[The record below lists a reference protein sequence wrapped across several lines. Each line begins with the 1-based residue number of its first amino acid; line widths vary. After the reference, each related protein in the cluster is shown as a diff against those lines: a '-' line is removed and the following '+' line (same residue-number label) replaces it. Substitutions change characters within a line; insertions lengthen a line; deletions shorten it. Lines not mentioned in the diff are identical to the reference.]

1 MAIDVR
7 LDRTVMHKILHFK
20 LSNRLTLL
28 SITVSLVLAAM
39 AGVSLYGSSPAQE
52 QPATEGN
59 PANAALTVTTYTM
72 TPVELTRTVTVN
84 GAIHAWQEV
93 VISPE
98 VGGYRVAEVYV
109 DVGDQVSKGQKLVSL
124 STALLEADVISKQ
137 AALKQRE
144 AELLNARAALKRGQT
159 LSSRSLISE
168 ADLDSLNSE
177 ELGAQARVEAAKADL
192 DTSRLRLQ
200 FANVTA
206 PDDGVITSRS
216 VNVGQLAQA
225 GGEMLRLMRNGRI
238 EWRGE
243 VPEARFSELRPGLPV
258 QISKADGASFTGTVR
273 IVAPT
278 IVSATRTGLVYVDI
292 NADGMIRPG
301 MFARGE
307 IDIGRSPSFTAPME
321 SVIISDGYSYVFI
334 VGHDKTVERRRIETG
349 IVQSNFIE
357 ITHGVKAGEVLVKG
371 GAGFLKDGDVVAVAA
386 AD

>member
-1 MAIDVR
+1 MY
-7 LDRTVMHKILHFK
+7 KILPFK

-28 SITVSLVLAAM
+28 TITVCLVLATM

-52 QPATEGN
+52 QPATKATPE
-59 PANAALTVTTYTM
+59 NAALTVTTYKL
-72 TPVELTRTVTVN
+72 TPVELTRTVSVN
-84 GAIHAWQEV
+84 GSIHAWQEV

-109 DVGDQVSKGQKLVSL
+109 DVGDQVSKGQKLVQL
-124 STALLEADVISKQ
+124 STALLEAEVSTRQ
-137 AALKQRE
+137 ATLKQRE

-159 LSSRSLISE
+159 LSARSLISE
-168 ADLDSLNSE
+168 ADLDSLKSE
-177 ELGAQARVEAAKADL
+177 ELGAQARVEGAQADL

-216 VNVGQLAQA
+216 INVGQLAQA
-225 GGEMLRLMRNGRI
+225 GGEMLRLLRNGRV

-258 QISKADGASFTGTVR
+258 QISTADGASFTGTVR
-273 IVAPT
+273 TVAPT

-292 NADGMIRPG
+292 NADGRIRPG

-307 IDIGRSPSFTAPME
+307 IEIGRSPSFTAPME
-321 SVIISDGYSYVFI
+321 SVINSDGYSYVFI
-334 VGHDKTVERRRIETG
+334 LRGDQTVERRRIETG
-349 IVQSNFIE
+349 IVQANFIE
-357 ITHGVKAGEVLVKG
+357 ITRGVETGEVLVKD
-371 GAGFLKDGDVVAVAA
+371 GAGFLKDGDIVGVAA